1 MISYVKGV
9 LEEVTPEG
17 IVVENQGIGYE
28 ILVPGSVMDRL
39 PQTGNE
45 VRIYTHM
52 HVREDDLRLFGFL
65 SRDDREMFQQLIRV
79 NGIGPK
85 GALAILG
92 VMDTDQ
98 LRFAILSDDAKMIAK
113 APGIGAKTASKLILE
128 LKDKCDLEAM
138 LERGVER
145 HERVTTGTSNAV
157 KEATQ
162 ALVALGYSST
172 EATQAVRKVDVTED
186 MEVEAVLKAS
196 LKYM

>member
-39 PQTGNE
+39 PQTGNQ

-65 SRDDREMFQQLIRV
+65 SREDREMFQQLIKV

-92 VMDTDQ
+92 VMDTDE
-98 LRFAILSDDAKMIAK
+98 LRFAILSDDAKTIAK

-128 LKDKCDLEAM
+128 LKDKCDMEAM

-145 HERVTTGTSNAV
+145 HEQGAAGTSNAV

-172 EATQAVRKVDVTED
+172 EATQAVRKVDVTEG
-186 MEVEAVLKAS
+186 MEVEEILKAS
-196 LKYM
+196 LKFM